1 MKKTIIIFLSLFM
14 ISCGSTNIAIQM
26 SKIPYH
32 ENTWQIQERDTWPTT
47 KNTSIA
53 IKIFYKR
60 WKKDFGDKEQGVYK
74 ALNNLMIEWVSPSDK
89 EILGYS
95 MDGKVVRGKVKGI
108 ALSPTYIKVR
118 KTQYERIASTS
129 LMHELTHVAL
139 WNSGKILGDP
149 DHEGPAY
156 SGWTNE
162 HTKMIKE
169 LNRLLANI
177 NI

>member
-1 MKKTIIIFLSLFM
+1 MKKVIVFLSLFLL
-14 ISCGSTNIAIQM
+14 SCNIYTSSAQM
-26 SKIPYH
+26 NKIPYH
-32 ENTWQIQERDTWPTT
+32 KNTWQIQERNTWPTT
-47 KNTSIA
+47 KNTSIT
-53 IKIFYKR
+53 IKIFYKQ
-60 WKKDFGDKEQGVYK
+60 WKKEFGDEKQKVYK
-74 ALNNLMIEWVSPSDK
+74 ALNNLVIEWTDSDDK

-95 MDGKVVRGKVKGI
+95 MGGKIVRGKIKGI

-129 LMHELTHVAL
+129 LIHELTHVAL
-139 WNSGKILGDP
+139 WNSGNILGDP
-149 DHEGPAY
+149 DHEGSAY
-156 SGWTNE
+156 SGWTHK